1 LLDIFV
7 DADLFSCPKKDEIA
21 DLQGRNEKKVGS
33 GMGVGVTL
41 PRPQLGI
48 GAAAESVSEGNRA
61 EEEIAQLSV
70 HVDKMLH
77 LIHLSQ
83 MRSSPLS
90 PLHRS
95 APHVSSSLSFSLI
108 CLQMLPSESLG
119 WIESPLCSPA
129 QLDGWYHLIDH
140 SSDRS
145 IGQIKLLDS

>member
-83 MRSSPLS
+83 MRSSQ
-90 PLHRS
+90 
-95 APHVSSSLSFSLI
+95 APGDLLWRRDR
-108 CLQMLPSESLG
+108 LG
-119 WIESPLCSPA
+119 ISCGGEIA
-129 QLDGWYHLIDH
+129 
-140 SSDRS
+140 
-145 IGQIKLLDS
+145 